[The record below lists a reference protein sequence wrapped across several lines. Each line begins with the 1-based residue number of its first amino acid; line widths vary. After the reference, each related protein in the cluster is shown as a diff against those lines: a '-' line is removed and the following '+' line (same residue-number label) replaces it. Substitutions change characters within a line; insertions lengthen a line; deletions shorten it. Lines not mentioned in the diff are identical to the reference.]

1 MRLPLDHGTDTID
14 EMLRDIIE
22 ANNAGKGA
30 SVTASGGGNSV
41 VTHADGNGG
50 ARASG
55 GESVAA
61 SGGNDA
67 QASGGRDTL
76 AHEGAST
83 TASGGD
89 ATQATGKKT
98 STYDLLRDPRS
109 IFSGGGANSGVPKSM
124 LSAGKGKKQSS
135 SSSQINSTDPASY
148 AQTKLQGICRTQ

>member
-1 MRLPLDHGTDTID
+1 
-14 EMLRDIIE
+14 MLRDIIE

-30 SVTASGGGNSV
+30 FVTASGGSNSV
-41 VTHADGNGG
+41 ATHADGSRG

-61 SGGNDA
+61 SGGKDA
-67 QASGGRDTL
+67 HASGGRDTL
-76 AHEGAST
+76 AQEDAST
-83 TASGGD
+83 TASGGN
-89 ATQATGKKT
+89 ASQATRKQT
-98 STYDLLRDPRS
+98 STYDLLRNPSS

-148 AQTKLQGICRTQ
+148 AQTKLQGICRAQ

>member
-1 MRLPLDHGTDTID
+1 MRLPLDHGPDPID

-30 SVTASGGGNSV
+30 VVTSGEGGNSV
-41 VTHADGNGG
+41 VTQADGNDG

-148 AQTKLQGICRTQ
+148 AQTKLQGICRAQ